1 MKTAQRQNPQRFI
14 PSNGRI
20 YENAGG
26 GRYSCEHS
34 LHYLTGSCD
43 AWMKNRASGWTCL
56 AHGIVRYEDGTIEW
70 DYSTD
75 GHFERIR
82 EPEEVIEIRQRQRS
96 MLNALLC
103 CAI

>member
-1 MKTAQRQNPQRFI
+1 MKTAQKQNPQRFAPI
-14 PSNGRI
+14 PGEV

-26 GRYSCEHS
+26 GRFKCTSRES
-34 LHYLTGSCD
+34 RTT
-43 AWMKNRASGWTCL
+43 AWMTNVASGWECY
-56 AHGIVRYEDGTIEW
+56 AHNIVRYEDGSIEW

-75 GHFERIR
+75 GHFTDKA
-82 EPEEVIEIRQRQRS
+82 EIRHRQRS